1 VFLCWEFSA
10 FSADFFFCVSR
21 EVCQRLLLILF
32 VGSLVVIFLFESLG
46 VLVAFLV
53 AIVLVLRLL
62 FVYSSFGVGPFW
74 GAGVCPYLGR

>member
-21 EVCQRLLLILF
+21 EVCQRLLLF